1 MSYNSS
7 SSRRL
12 YNEITNIYKLSQ
24 EDGGRESLLYDM
36 DKDIDD
42 SIVYENVSWKVLKRK
57 CCVGLFKWNQ
67 TFLWNKTEQLVQ
79 LLKSY

>member
-1 MSYNSS
+1 MKLQRYKTLEGKENF
-7 SSRRL
+7 L
-12 YNEITNIYKLSQ
+12 YLSNILLKLSQ

-57 CCVGLFKWNQ
+57 CCVGLFK
-67 TFLWNKTEQLVQ
+67 
-79 LLKSY
+79 

>member
-12 YNEITNIYKLSQ
+12 YNEITIIYKLSQ

-42 SIVYENVSWKVLKRK
+42 SIVYENASWKVLKRK
-57 CCVGLFKWNQ
+57 CCVRLFKCNQ
-67 TFLWNKTEQLVQ
+67 TFLWNKNGQLVQ
-79 LLKSY
+79 LLEHY